1 LTLTCQLDL
10 QSQRAIIV
18 IHTHM
23 QNSQI
28 KVGYVHR
35 TRWKR
40 TDGRD
45 PGFLRFLL
53 TRSAIINSDSFIS
66 VVLML
71 YFLLLCLVCWGGIH
85 SGRIELNWT
94 WPALSWPSYTA
105 RYWSDRPYWSCS
117 QRDVV
122 DWLQGR
128 ELPCVPKKRPSFYF
142 LNNSVRNYPSLMIF
156 GALNPEKIWH
166 ECLTDL
172 STSPVGCSHFTSGN
186 PKKSFSALLFIYFRL
201 FTLPWNVLVRAL
213 LVHPAH

>member
-1 LTLTCQLDL
+1 MSVSQLINNNPWRWPVNL
-10 QSQRAIIV
+10 IYNPSELSLWY
-18 IHTHM
+18 THM

-45 PGFLRFLL
+45 PGFLRFVL

-94 WPALSWPSYTA
+94 WPVLSWPSYTA

-128 ELPCVPKKRPSFYF
+128 ELPCVPK
-142 LNNSVRNYPSLMIF
+142 NV
-156 GALNPEKIWH
+156 H
-166 ECLTDL
+166 
-172 STSPVGCSHFTSGN
+172 
-186 PKKSFSALLFIYFRL
+186 LFIFWI
-201 FTLPWNVLVRAL
+201 TLSEIIQV
-213 LVHPAH
+213 